1 MAIQPLTRPKM
12 TVAEFLALPEDD
24 SSPVKYELEFGE
36 LVEMT
41 RPLWDHNEGVLAI
54 AFILWQFVRS
64 RRLGRV
70 NTDVLV
76 VLDEVAGVVLAP
88 DIVVLLA
95 EHLDRLR
102 EGCVYGPPDLV
113 VEVLSPTTAL
123 RDMGVK
129 KRLYHTYGVPW
140 YWLIDLERRVIEE
153 YQWTPDGYLLTQV
166 VLPGEVFR
174 PKLFPDLTIDLR
186 VLLGEAEEEPKPSP
200 PKRRRT
206 RR

>member
-36 LVEMT
+36 LVEVT
-41 RPLWDHNEGVLAI
+41 RPLWDHNEFIQELASYLR
-54 AFILWQFVRS
+54 AYLRP

-70 NTDVLV
+70 SGDVLV

-102 EGCVYGPPDLV
+102 EGRVYGPPDLV

-153 YQWTPDGYLLTQV
+153 YHWTPDGYLLTQV

-186 VLLGEAEEEPKPSP
+186 VLLGETEEATEPPQ
-200 PKRRRT
+200 PKRRKS

>member
-36 LVEMT
+36 LVEVT
-41 RPLWDHNEGVLAI
+41 RPLWDHNEFIQELASYLR
-54 AFILWQFVRS
+54 AYLRP

-70 NTDVLV
+70 SGDVLV

-102 EGCVYGPPDLV
+102 EG
-113 VEVLSPTTAL
+113 
-123 RDMGVK
+123 
-129 KRLYHTYGVPW
+129 
-140 YWLIDLERRVIEE
+140 RV
-153 YQWTPDGYLLTQV
+153 TD
-166 VLPGEVFR
+166 R
-174 PKLFPDLTIDLR
+174 PIWSWKCCH
-186 VLLGEAEEEPKPSP
+186 
-200 PKRRRT
+200 RRRRCGT
-206 RR
+206 WASKSAFITPTACLGIG